1 MSIKSIRIENLLS
14 YDTLIIN
21 NVKDLNCV
29 IGKNNVGKSNLLKLL
44 SFFYKKIDN
53 IKCIPPELHSNYSS
67 HGSISIQYDL
77 ARIKNIVTSKRKGK
91 TDFFKHIYNT
101 FFKGSPMGFEKDFFT
116 NRNNDTTFTLKLTIH
131 SNNAFSWSTKNNAEI
146 DLIGYLF
153 PFFEIETRHIN
164 LYDW

>member
-21 NVKDLNCV
+21 NIKDLNCV

-77 ARIKNIVTSKRKGK
+77 TRIKNIVTSKRKGK

-101 FFKGSPMGFEKDFFT
+101 FFKGSPMGVEKDFFT
-116 NRNNDTTFTLKLTIH
+116 NRINDTTFTLKLTIH
-131 SNNAFSWSTKNNAEI
+131 SNNAFSWSTKNNSEI

-153 PFFEIETRHIN
+153 PFFEIETRHI
-164 LYDW
+164 

>member
-53 IKCIPPELHSNYSS
+53 IKCIPPELHS
-67 HGSISIQYDL
+67 
-77 ARIKNIVTSKRKGK
+77 
-91 TDFFKHIYNT
+91 
-101 FFKGSPMGFEKDFFT
+101 
-116 NRNNDTTFTLKLTIH
+116 
-131 SNNAFSWSTKNNAEI
+131 
-146 DLIGYLF
+146 
-153 PFFEIETRHIN
+153 
-164 LYDW
+164 